1 MHYRNGPFQLLRGV
15 LLALGGT
22 LCLFPGTGLSQEVG
36 LLAAAARSG
45 VPELAAPGGFGVF
58 ARVTPTANLS
68 VRVSLYRQSQASVR
82 TGRVC
87 TQYIPVVG
95 CAQEEVR
102 TDTDLGGLWMT
113 AGFRGRPLPRLEL
126 EGAGGLT
133 MSRVRGEDR
142 TASGRR
148 SSLFIYNTLHPGA
161 VVMVSGRVRPLLRLP
176 LSLEA
181 GLSHQQLW
189 LRACAEEDWQ
199 YDPYCGSTGLRGAWL
214 GLTFQPRW

>member
-1 MHYRNGPFQLLRGV
+1 MLHRAATLPSFRGV

-22 LCLFPGTGLSQEVG
+22 LWLFPDAGLSQEVG

-45 VPELAAPGGFGVF
+45 VAELAAPEGFGVF
-58 ARVTPTANLS
+58 ARVSPAANLS
-68 VRVSLYRQSQASVR
+68 VRVSLYRQSQVSVR

-102 TDTDLGGLWMT
+102 TETNMGGLWMT

-126 EGAGGLT
+126 EGGGGVT

-142 TASGRR
+142 TASRRR
-148 SSLFIYNTLHPGA
+148 SSLFVYNTLHPGA
-161 VVMVSGRVRPLLRLP
+161 VVTVSGRVRPLLRVP

-181 GLSHQQLW
+181 GISHHQLW
-189 LRACAEEDWQ
+189 LRACAEDDWQ
-199 YDPYCGSTGLRGAWL
+199 YDPYCGSTGLRGAWI
-214 GLTFQPRW
+214 GLVFQPRW